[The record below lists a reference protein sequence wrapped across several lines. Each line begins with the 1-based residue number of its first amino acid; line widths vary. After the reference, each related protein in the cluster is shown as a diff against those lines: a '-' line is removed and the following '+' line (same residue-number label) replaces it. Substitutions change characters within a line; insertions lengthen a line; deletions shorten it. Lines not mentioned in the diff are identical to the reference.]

1 MFEVTDHGTPG
12 TPTTPSAGPGG
23 ACAVP
28 DLDVARVRR
37 MTALVGNAARA
48 TSAIDSDAP
57 CEVSADAERVDLI
70 RALEELKAAAAAA
83 QVRATDDLARSTR
96 VRRAR
101 QGLPA
106 RERSRGVGTEVA
118 LSRRESPNSGGRFV
132 GFAAVVREMPHA
144 FAGLATG
151 WLSEWRATVVVREV
165 VCLDREDRLRV
176 DAELF
181 ADPAHTRG
189 WGVQRLAAEARRLAA
204 LVDPEAVVAR
214 ARRAFSERR
223 VTCRPA
229 PDTMAYLTALL
240 PADQAV
246 GAYAR
251 LLRAADSAR
260 ATGDPRSRGQ
270 VMADALVEAVRGHGA
285 GGRGSAGADP
295 DADAADADAAAT
307 SADSAAAANPAAEP
321 VELQLVISDASL
333 FGSSEEPGELAG
345 YGPVPA
351 GWARDLVHRGLAE
364 AAVWVRRLYADRH
377 TGALTAMESRSR
389 LAPAGLARFVRS
401 RDRTCRTPYCDA
413 PIRHTDHVTSYA
425 NGGGTSAENLQGL
438 CEQCNYVKEAAGWS
452 SRTVADAPAPP
463 GGRGR
468 HTVEITTPTGHRY
481 RSTAPAAESC
491 LPPEIGRMARAPG
504 VRRRQ
509 GAA

>member
-12 TPTTPSAGPGG
+12 TPTTPSAGRGG

-189 WGVQRLAAEARRLAA
+189 WGVQRLGAEARRLAA

-214 ARRAFSERR
+214 ARRAISERR

-285 GGRGSAGADP
+285 DRQGSPGADP
-295 DADAADADAAAT
+295 HAADADAAAT
-307 SADSAAAANPAAEP
+307 SADPAAAANPAAEP

-377 TGALTAMESRSR
+377 AGALTAMESRSR
-389 LAPAGLARFVRS
+389 IAPAGLARFIRS

-413 PIRHTDHVTSYA
+413 PIRHTDHVTPYA
-425 NGGGTSAENLQGL
+425 SGGTTSAENLQGL
-438 CEQCNYVKEAAGWS
+438 CEQCNYAKEAVGWS
-452 SRTVADAPAPP
+452 SRTVPDAPATP
-463 GGRGR
+463 GTRGR
-468 HTVEITTPTGHRY
+468 HTVEVTTPTGHRY
-481 RSTAPAAESC
+481 RSAAPAASTC
-491 LPPEIGRMARAPG
+491 LPSEVGRMARAPDA
-504 VRRRQ
+504 RRRQ

>member
-1 MFEVTDHGTPG
+1 MFEVTDERMSGSPAAA
-12 TPTTPSAGPGG
+12 PADPAD

-28 DLDVARVRR
+28 DLDVARIRR
-37 MTALVGNAARA
+37 MTALVGNSARGE
-48 TSAIDSDAP
+48 SAIDSDAP

-83 QVRATDDLARSTR
+83 QVRATDDLARSTL
-96 VRRAR
+96 VRRQR
-101 QGLPA
+101 RGLPH

-118 LSRRESPNSGGRFV
+118 LARRESPNSGGRFV
-132 GFAAVVREMPHA
+132 GFSAVVREMPHA

-189 WGVQRLAAEARRLAA
+189 WGVQRLGAEARRLAA

-214 ARRAFSERR
+214 AHRAISERR

-285 GGRGSAGADP
+285 DRQGSPGADP
-295 DADAADADAAAT
+295 HAADPTAADPEAA
-307 SADSAAAANPAAEP
+307 PAGPAGAEP

-389 LAPAGLARFVRS
+389 LAPAGLARFIRS

-413 PIRHTDHVTSYA
+413 PIRHTDHVTPYA
-425 NGGGTSAENLQGL
+425 SGGTTSVENLQGL
-438 CEQCNYVKEAAGWS
+438 CEQCNYAKEAVGWS
-452 SRTVADAPAPP
+452 SRTVPDAPATP
-463 GGRGR
+463 GTRGR
-468 HTVEITTPTGHRY
+468 HTVEVTTPTGHRY
-481 RSTAPAAESC
+481 RSAAPAASTC
-491 LPPEIGRMARAPG
+491 LPSEVGRMARAPDA
-504 VRRRQ
+504 RRRQ

>member
-1 MFEVTDHGTPG
+1 MFEVTDERMSGSPAAA
-12 TPTTPSAGPGG
+12 PADPAD

-28 DLDVARVRR
+28 DLDVARIRR
-37 MTALVGNAARA
+37 MTALVGNSARGE
-48 TSAIDSDAP
+48 SAIDSDAP

-83 QVRATDDLARSTR
+83 QVRATDDLARSTL
-96 VRRAR
+96 VRRQR
-101 QGLPA
+101 RGLPH

-118 LSRRESPNSGGRFV
+118 LARRESPNSGGRFV
-132 GFAAVVREMPHA
+132 GFSAVVREMPHA

-189 WGVQRLAAEARRLAA
+189 WGVQRLGAEARRLAA

-214 ARRAFSERR
+214 AHRAISERR

-285 GGRGSAGADP
+285 GGQGSAGSDP
-295 DADAADADAAAT
+295 DADAAGADP
-307 SADSAAAANPAAEP
+307 AAAASPAAEP

-491 LPPEIGRMARAPG
+491 LTPEIGRMARAPG